1 MTEGGSG
8 VSEAHAGDW
17 IFRAL
22 LVAFAVVAAVARP
35 SAAWW
40 VLPLTVICLAMN
52 LAWPRRTTNTFLGSL
67 VLVLA
72 VVLLGSELS
81 GS

>member
-1 MTEGGSG
+1 MG
-8 VSEAHAGDW
+8 EAHAGDW

-22 LVAFAVVAAVARP
+22 LVTFAVIATAARP
-35 SAAWW
+35 SAAGW
-40 VLPLTVICLAMN
+40 VVPLTVICLAMN
-52 LAWPRRTTNTFLGSL
+52 LAWPCRTTNTLLGSL